1 MRKLVIAVLMLF
13 GLLAGC
19 ANQAPMG
26 ENLDRG
32 WSSTEY

>member
-1 MRKLVIAVLMLF
+1 MRKLVIAVLMLV

-26 ENLDRG
+26 ASEDRG
-32 WSSTEY
+32 WSSTES

>member
-13 GLLAGC
+13 GFLAGC

-26 ENLDRG
+26 EHEDRG